1 MTNTLTQIIVSVA
14 GVLTPV
20 ICGYVANIIR
30 RYIPTKNLL
39 QALEQFAKD
48 AVVLTEKAGLTD
60 KLLDKKQ
67 YAINKL
73 QDMLQQAGFNKQDE
87 DLLAGCIE
95 HAYCELK
102 NDIES
107 VYQVDSTKTASATGT
122 GNIQTVNPHEKVYK
136 LSEMCDKDGNIISEL
151 MKGVPGYEE
160 K

>member
-1 MTNTLTQIIVSVA
+1 MTNTLTQIIVAVA

-20 ICGYVANIIR
+20 ICGYVANLIKK
-30 RYIPTKNLL
+30 YIPGKSLL
-39 QALEQFAKD
+39 QALGQFAQD
-48 AVVLTEKAGLTD
+48 AVVVAEKAGLTD

-73 QDMLQQAGFNKQDE
+73 QDMLQQAGFSKQDE
-87 DLLAGCIE
+87 ELLAGCIE

-107 VYQVDSTKTASATGT
+107 VYKTSDTKPSLTVSADK
-122 GNIQTVNPHEKVYK
+122 NPHEKVYK
-136 LSEMCDKDGNIISEL
+136 LSEMCDKDGNIIPEL

>member
-1 MTNTLTQIIVSVA
+1 MNDTITQIIVAVA
-14 GVLTPV
+14 GILTPV
-20 ICGYVANIIR
+20 ICGYVANLIR
-30 RYIPTKNLL
+30 KYIPTKNLL

-48 AVVLTEKAGLTD
+48 AVVLTERAGLTD

-67 YAINKL
+67 YAIDKL
-73 QDMLQQAGFNKQDE
+73 QDMLQQAGFSKQDE

-107 VYQVDSTKTASATGT
+107 VYKADVPEVDEDK
-122 GNIQTVNPHEKVYK
+122 TVNPHEKVYK
-136 LSEMCDKDGNIISEL
+136 LSEMCDKDGNIIPEL
-151 MKGVPGYEE
+151 MRGVPGYEE

>member
-1 MTNTLTQIIVSVA
+1 MSDTITQIIVAVA
-14 GVLTPV
+14 GILTPV
-20 ICGYVANIIR
+20 ICGYVANLIR
-30 RYIPTKNLL
+30 KYIPTKNLL

-73 QDMLQQAGFNKQDE
+73 QDMLQQAGFSKQDE

-107 VYQVDSTKTASATGT
+107 VYKADVPTADKDK
-122 GNIQTVNPHEKVYK
+122 TVNPHEKVYK
-136 LSEMCDKDGNIISEL
+136 LSEMCDKDGNIIPEL
-151 MKGVPGYEE
+151 MRGVPGYEE

>member
-1 MTNTLTQIIVSVA
+1 MNDTITQIIVAVA

-20 ICGYVANIIR
+20 ICGYVANLVR
-30 RYIPTKNLL
+30 KYIPTKDLL

-48 AVVLTEKAGLTD
+48 AVVLSEKAGLTD
-60 KLLDKKQ
+60 KLLNKKQ
-67 YAINKL
+67 FAIDKL
-73 QDMLQQAGFNKQDE
+73 QDMLHQAGFSKQDK

-102 NDIES
+102 KDIES
-107 VYQVDSTKTASATGT
+107 VYRASDAK
-122 GNIQTVNPHEKVYK
+122 ISPTVNADKKPHEKVYK
-136 LSEMCDKDGNIISEL
+136 LSEMCDKDGNIIPEL